1 MEFIKQNKKIV
12 IIVVTIIFIIGG
24 IIAEKIWESNTEEIL
39 NEDTANIIKEEKS
52 EEFKQ
57 TEIKENSIEEM
68 EENVDEKTKIYV
80 YVTGEVKVRG
90 VVILDEGSRIS
101 DAIESSGG
109 ITENADISKI
119 NLVYVL
125 SDGMK
130 VTIPNKNQV
139 EEDTNF
145 NYVITEAGENETTEI
160 SKQKNSL
167 TSKPNAKININTA
180 SQTELET
187 LPGVGPSIAL
197 SIINYRKE
205 NGKFNNIE
213 DVQNVS
219 GIGESKFNKIKEY
232 ITT

>member
-12 IIVVTIIFIIGG
+12 IIVVTIIFIVGG
-24 IIAEKIWESNTEEIL
+24 IIAEKIWESNTEETL
-39 NEDTANIIKEEKS
+39 SEDTANIIKEEKS

-101 DAIESSGG
+101 DAIEASGG

>member
-12 IIVVTIIFIIGG
+12 IIVVTIIFIVGG
-24 IIAEKIWESNTEEIL
+24 IIAEKIWESNTEETL
-39 NEDTANIIKEEKS
+39 SEDTANIIKEEKS

-68 EENVDEKTKIYV
+68 EEDVDEKTKIYV

-101 DAIESSGG
+101 DAIEASGG

>member
-1 MEFIKQNKKIV
+1 MKFIKQNKKIV
-12 IIVVTIIFIIGG
+12 IIVVTIIFIVGG
-24 IIAEKIWESNTEEIL
+24 IIAEKIWESNTEETL
-39 NEDTANIIKEEKS
+39 SEDTANIIKEEKS

-101 DAIESSGG
+101 DAIEASGG

-139 EEDTNF
+139 EEDTKF

>member
-39 NEDTANIIKEEKS
+39 SEDTANIIEEEKS

-68 EENVDEKTKIYV
+68 EEDVDEKTKIYV

-101 DAIESSGG
+101 DAIEASGG